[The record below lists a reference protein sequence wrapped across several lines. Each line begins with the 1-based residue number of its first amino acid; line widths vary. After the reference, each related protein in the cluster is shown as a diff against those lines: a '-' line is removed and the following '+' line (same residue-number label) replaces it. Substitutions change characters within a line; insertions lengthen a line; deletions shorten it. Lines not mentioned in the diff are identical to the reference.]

1 MSSQQGAQTLLTA
14 EGGKLRDVVR
24 KRYFGRFWSAGD
36 QLYNHAFLE
45 EKKRTSKQ
53 EKGQSFIKIDMN
65 QLKIIQQHAYLQ

>member
-45 EKKRTSKQ
+45 EKKNKQ
-53 EKGQSFIKIDMN
+53 KGKGQSFVKIDIN
-65 QLKIIQQHAYLQ
+65 QLKIKQQHAYLQ